1 MWYYEHR
8 ATDLRHHK
16 PVRWRFRRIEQRIG
30 VPDVVDVID
39 PELRMFEE
47 VRRLI
52 VDLDGV
58 VRVESIEI
66 EHFPFMYGP
75 NVLQ

>member
-1 MWYYEHR
+1 
-8 ATDLRHHK
+8 
-16 PVRWRFRRIEQRIG
+16 
-30 VPDVVDVID
+30 
-39 PELRMFEE
+39 MFEE